1 MVCVQVRRIGA
12 YSARCYAALLG
23 VMLVGVLLGSL
34 FYSSVDNN
42 MLGSIGRTGSGFVS
56 LRQHPDFPQ
65 ILLRTLSSSTLF
77 LLVIF
82 LSGLCAVGQPFAAC
96 ALAVR
101 GLGMGVVFSQLYSGF
116 GAKGMLYSAVLVFPN
131 ALVCSV
137 AFVLGAREAI
147 CLSNRYAAFSLS
159 DRQQDGL
166 KETLRRYCAKF
177 LVLEAVLAASAGIDC
192 LVTWIT
198 KGFVPAS

>member
-1 MVCVQVRRIGA
+1 MQVRRIGA
-12 YSARCYAALLG
+12 YSARFYAGLLG

-34 FYSSVDNN
+34 FYSSMDSNV
-42 MLGSIGRTGSGFVS
+42 LGSIGRTGSGFVS
-56 LRQHPDFPQ
+56 LRQHADFPQ

-116 GAKGMLYSAVLVFPN
+116 GVKGMLYSAVLVLPN
-131 ALVCSV
+131 ALICSV
-137 AFVLGAREAI
+137 ALVLGAREAI
-147 CLSNRYAAFSLS
+147 CLSNRYAVFSLS

-177 LVLEAVLAASAGIDC
+177 LVLEAVLAVSAGMDC

-198 KGFVPAS
+198 KGFVPVLK

>member
-1 MVCVQVRRIGA
+1 MQVRKIA
-12 YSARCYAALLG
+12 AFSARFYAGLLG
-23 VMLVGVLLGSL
+23 VMLVGVLRGSL
-34 FYSSVDNN
+34 FYSSMDNN

-56 LRQHPDFPQ
+56 LRQHADFPQ

-101 GLGMGVVFSQLYSGF
+101 VVFSQLYSGF
-116 GAKGMLYSAVLVFPN
+116 GVKGMLYSAVLVLPN
-131 ALVCSV
+131 ALICSV
-137 AFVLGAREAI
+137 ALVLGAREAI
-147 CLSNRYAAFSLS
+147 CLSNRYAVFSLS
-159 DRQQDGL
+159 DRQQDVL

-177 LVLEAVLAASAGIDC
+177 LVLEAVLAVSAGMDC

-198 KGFVPAS
+198 KGFVPVLK

>member
-1 MVCVQVRRIGA
+1 M
-12 YSARCYAALLG
+12 
-23 VMLVGVLLGSL
+23 
-34 FYSSVDNN
+34 
-42 MLGSIGRTGSGFVS
+42 
-56 LRQHPDFPQ
+56 
-65 ILLRTLSSSTLF
+65 
-77 LLVIF
+77 IF

-116 GAKGMLYSAVLVFPN
+116 GVKGMLYSAVLVLPN
-131 ALVCSV
+131 ALICSV
-137 AFVLGAREAI
+137 ALVLGAREAI
-147 CLSNRYAAFSLS
+147 CLSNRYAVFSLS

-177 LVLEAVLAASAGIDC
+177 LVLEAVLAVSAGMDC

-198 KGFVPAS
+198 KGFVPVLK